1 MRLTSFEKMNIVTL
15 ARDNF
20 GENVKVILFGSR
32 TDDSRRGG
40 DIDLLIIPYNEH
52 DVLRLTQLELQ
63 LLASLK
69 MAIGEQKIDILI
81 KTRNNANS
89 SFYQQA
95 EQTGIPL
102 C

>member
-1 MRLTSFEKMNIVTL
+1 MRLTSFERKNIVNL
-15 ARDNF
+15 ARDKF

-40 DIDLLIIPYNEH
+40 DIDLLIIPYDEL

-69 MAIGEQKIDILI
+69 IAIGEQKIDILI
-81 KTRNNANS
+81 KTTNNANS
-89 SFYQQA
+89 SFYRQA
-95 EQTGIPL
+95 EQKGIPL